1 MKEVDGRLSSKHVP
15 FPSFL
20 VIFSRVVL
28 ENEIDSVLECEEE
41 VEERRMKEKR
51 GVEEREIFDILTS
64 DEVNIPLP
72 ISIRVDERMVED
84 EQYIDIPFRIIP
96 PSDVLMH
103 INDFS
108 KFLSI
113 LKSNQLSVNVPPLIL
128 TP

>member
-1 MKEVDGRLSSKHVP
+1 MKEVDARLSSKHVP

-113 LKSNQLSVNVPPLIL
+113 LKSNELSVNVPPLIL